1 MPKILSLKEEKA
13 TAGTSK
19 NGTNNIK
26 PINNQKETPKTVL
39 IPLPS
44 NK

>member
-19 NGTNNIK
+19 SGPNNVK
-26 PINNQKETPKTVL
+26 PINNQKEISKAVL
-39 IPLPS
+39 FPLPS